1 MSTLSPKKAQ
11 CALHLDFFKPCGYYQ
26 ITTNGA
32 ALWDSKLQL
41 VTYDHIKLRWHELG
55 SHDIGTFFLAEIV
68 RQVTNTQRAAECVF
82 ERRKNE
88 CTLFD

>member
-55 SHDIGTFFLAEIV
+55 SHDKCTFFGWDCEASNKHTRGCRVCIWEKKKWMYPVWL
-68 RQVTNTQRAAECVF
+68 
-82 ERRKNE
+82 
-88 CTLFD
+88 

>member
-11 CALHLDFFKPCGYYQ
+11 CALHVDFFKPCGYYQ

-41 VTYDHIKLRWHELG
+41 VTYDHIKLR
-55 SHDIGTFFLAEIV
+55 
-68 RQVTNTQRAAECVF
+68 
-82 ERRKNE
+82 
-88 CTLFD
+88 